1 MAKRCR
7 SPSTLGRSCRV
18 FRCFGDDEV
27 VISADNLNLL
37 REAGRP
43 FAELLDGGGGCG
55 APGDMETIF
64 QRFKLSA
71 PMVANLVMAAK
82 GTLDVDESR
91 FQVVAQAAGR
101 LGGFTFIDRQ
111 QTEERQRK
119 KGRCPEEDE
128 GQRYEWRSVHS
139 GYAGQIFALTQEGFT
154 FAGFQ
159 PACQWYHFRKPR
171 QLS

>member
-43 FAELLDGGGGCG
+43 FAELLDEGGGCG
-55 APGDMETIF
+55 TPGDRETVF
-64 QRFKLSA
+64 QRFKISA
-71 PMVANLVMAAK
+71 PTVVDLVTAAK

-91 FQVVAQAAGR
+91 FEMVAQAAGR

-111 QTEERQRK
+111 QTEESQRK
-119 KGRCPEEDE
+119 KGRCPEDDE
-128 GQRYEWRSVHS
+128 GQRYEWRSLHVTC
-139 GYAGQIFALTQEGFT
+139 AAQIFAVTQEGFT

-159 PACQWYHFRKPR
+159 KEPYVYHFKKPR
-171 QLS
+171 QMS